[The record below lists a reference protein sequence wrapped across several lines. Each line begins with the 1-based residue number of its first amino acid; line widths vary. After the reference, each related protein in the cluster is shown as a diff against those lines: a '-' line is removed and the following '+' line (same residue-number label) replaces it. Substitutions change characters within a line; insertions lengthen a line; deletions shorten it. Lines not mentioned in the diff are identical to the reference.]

1 MTSRLQKLAY
11 LTLLLPG
18 LVLASNTDS
27 GKVLYGTCVAC
38 HGANAEGNAELLAPG
53 LAGQSESYLTRQIW
67 DFKNRRRGAEPEDT
81 AGAQMLAMA
90 DTLTDGA
97 AVAEV
102 AAYMAS
108 LPANKPAVTIT
119 GDAANGQEQFTSK
132 CGACH
137 GGQGWGE
144 EALFT
149 PKLTVIG
156 DSYIIRQVENFQ
168 NGVRGVHQDAKHGKQ
183 MAMMAKVVSEQEL
196 VDIVAFLNEQ
206 NQEPQQIKK

>member
-1 MTSRLQKLAY
+1 MISRPQKYVFL
-11 LTLLLPG
+11 LFLLPG
-18 LVLASNTDS
+18 LALASNLDS
-27 GKVLYGTCVAC
+27 GKALYDTCVAC
-38 HGANAEGNAELLAPG
+38 HGANGEGNAELLAPG

-67 DFKNRRRGAEPEDT
+67 DFKNRRRGAAPDDT

-90 DTLTDGA
+90 DTLKDGS
-97 AVAEV
+97 AVTNV
-102 AAYMAS
+102 ATYLAS
-108 LPANKPAVTIT
+108 LPANNPPVTVS
-119 GDAANGQEQFTSK
+119 GNVENGQKQFTSK

-137 GGQGWGE
+137 GGQGWGN

-168 NGVRGVHQDAKHGKQ
+168 NGVRGVHQDAKYGKQ

-196 VDIVAFLNEQ
+196 NDIVAFLNEQ
-206 NQEPQQIKK
+206 SAEQQ

>member
-1 MTSRLQKLAY
+1 MISRLQKLAY

-18 LVLASNTDS
+18 LVLASSAES
-27 GKVLYGTCVAC
+27 GNALYDTCIAC
-38 HGANAEGNAELLAPG
+38 HGANGEGNAELLAPG

-67 DFKNRRRGAEPEDT
+67 DFKNRRRGAEPDDT

-90 DTLTDGA
+90 DTLTDGS

-102 AAYMAS
+102 AAYLAS
-108 LPANKPAVTIT
+108 LPANQPPVTIT
-119 GDAANGQEQFTSK
+119 GNAENGQKQFTSK

-137 GGQGWGE
+137 GGQGWGN

-156 DSYIIRQVENFQ
+156 DSYIVRQVENFQ
-168 NGVRGVHQDAKHGKQ
+168 NGVRGVHQDAKYGKQ

-196 VDIVAFLNEQ
+196 TDIVAFLNKQSAEQ
-206 NQEPQQIKK
+206 QVKK

>member
-1 MTSRLQKLAY
+1 MNSRPQKFVFL
-11 LTLLLPG
+11 LFLLPG
-18 LVLASNTDS
+18 LALASNLDS
-27 GKVLYGTCVAC
+27 GKALYDTCVAC
-38 HGANAEGNAELLAPG
+38 HGANCEGNAQLLAPG

-67 DFKNRRRGAEPEDT
+67 DFKNRRRGAAPDDT

-90 DTLTDGA
+90 DTLEDGS
-97 AVAEV
+97 AVTNV
-102 AAYMAS
+102 ATYLAS
-108 LPANKPAVTIT
+108 PPANEPPATIS
-119 GDAANGQEQFTSK
+119 GNVENGQKQFTSK

-137 GGQGWGE
+137 GGQGWGN

-168 NGVRGVHQDAKHGKQ
+168 NGVRGVHQDAKYGKQ

-196 VDIVAFLNEQ
+196 NDIVAFLNEQ
-206 NQEPQQIKK
+206 SAEQQ

>member
-1 MTSRLQKLAY
+1 MNSRPQKFVFL
-11 LTLLLPG
+11 LFLLPG
-18 LVLASNTDS
+18 LALASNLDS
-27 GKVLYGTCVAC
+27 GKALYDTCVTC
-38 HGANAEGNAELLAPG
+38 HGANGEGNAELLAPG

-67 DFKNRRRGAEPEDT
+67 DFKNRRRGAEPDDT

-90 DTLTDGA
+90 DTLKDGS
-97 AVAEV
+97 AVTNV
-102 AAYMAS
+102 ATYLAS
-108 LPANKPAVTIT
+108 LPANEPPATIS
-119 GDAANGQEQFTSK
+119 GNVENGQKQFTSK

-137 GGQGWGE
+137 GGQGWGN

-168 NGVRGVHQDAKHGKQ
+168 NGVRGVHQDAKYGKQ

-196 VDIVAFLNEQ
+196 NDIVAFLNEQ
-206 NQEPQQIKK
+206 SAEQQ

>member
-1 MTSRLQKLAY
+1 MISRLQKLAY

-18 LVLASNTDS
+18 LVLASSAES
-27 GKVLYGTCVAC
+27 GKALYGTCVAC

-67 DFKNRRRGAEPEDT
+67 DFKNRRRGAEPDDT
-81 AGAQMLAMA
+81 TGAQMLAMA
-90 DTLTDGA
+90 DTLTDGS
-97 AVAEV
+97 AVADV
-102 AAYMAS
+102 AAYLAS
-108 LPANKPAVTIT
+108 LPANQPPVTVT
-119 GDAANGQEQFTSK
+119 GNAENGQQQFTSK

-137 GGQGWGE
+137 GGQGWGN

-156 DSYIIRQVENFQ
+156 DSYIVRQVENFQ
-168 NGVRGVHQDAKHGKQ
+168 NGVRGVHQDAKYGKQ

-196 VDIVAFLNEQ
+196 NDIVAFLNDQSAEQ
-206 NQEPQQIKK
+206 QVKK

>member
-1 MTSRLQKLAY
+1 MNSRPQKYVFL
-11 LTLLLPG
+11 LFLLPG
-18 LVLASNTDS
+18 LALASNVDS
-27 GKVLYGTCVAC
+27 GKALYDTCVAC
-38 HGANAEGNAELLAPG
+38 HGANGEGNAELLAPG

-67 DFKNRRRGAEPEDT
+67 DFKNRRRGAEPDDT

-90 DTLTDGA
+90 DTLKDGS
-97 AVAEV
+97 AVTNV
-102 AAYMAS
+102 ATYLAS
-108 LPANKPAVTIT
+108 LPANEPPATIS
-119 GDAANGQEQFTSK
+119 GNVENGQKQFTSK

-137 GGQGWGE
+137 GGQGWGN

-168 NGVRGVHQDAKHGKQ
+168 NGVRGVHQDAKYGKQ

-196 VDIVAFLNEQ
+196 NDIVAFLNEQ
-206 NQEPQQIKK
+206 SAEQQ

>member
-1 MTSRLQKLAY
+1 MISRSQKYVFL
-11 LTLLLPG
+11 LFLLPG
-18 LVLASNTDS
+18 LALASNLDS
-27 GKVLYGTCVAC
+27 GKALYDTCVAC
-38 HGANAEGNAELLAPG
+38 HGANGEGNAELFAPG

-67 DFKNRRRGAEPEDT
+67 DFKNRRRGAEPDDT

-90 DTLTDGA
+90 DTLKDGS
-97 AVAEV
+97 AVTNV
-102 AAYMAS
+102 ATYLAS
-108 LPANKPAVTIT
+108 LPANKPPVRIT
-119 GDAANGQEQFTSK
+119 GNVENGQKQFTSK

-137 GGQGWGE
+137 GGQGWGN

-168 NGVRGVHQDAKHGKQ
+168 NGVRGVHQDAKYGKQ

-196 VDIVAFLNEQ
+196 NDIVAFLNEQ
-206 NQEPQQIKK
+206 SAGQQ

>member
-1 MTSRLQKLAY
+1 MISRLQKLAY

-18 LVLASNTDS
+18 LVLANNAES
-27 GKVLYGTCVAC
+27 GKALYGTCVAC
-38 HGANAEGNAELLAPG
+38 HGANGEGNAELLAPG

-67 DFKNRRRGAEPEDT
+67 DFKNRRRGAEPDDA

-90 DTLTDGA
+90 DTLTDGS
-97 AVAEV
+97 AVADL
-102 AAYMAS
+102 AAYLAS
-108 LPANKPAVTIT
+108 LPANQPPATVT
-119 GDAANGQEQFTSK
+119 GNAENGQKQFASK

-137 GGQGWGE
+137 GGQGWGN

-156 DSYIIRQVENFQ
+156 DSYIIRQVANFQ
-168 NGVRGVHQDAKHGKQ
+168 NGVRGVHQDAKYGKQ

-196 VDIVAFLNEQ
+196 NDIVAFLNDQSPE
-206 NQEPQQIKK
+206 